1 MKIIEI
7 MEREVTAAMQRVG
20 ATTVHELVP
29 EMVSVLH
36 CFMFAISLNFFLRSN
51 KLVGSR

>member
-20 ATTVHELVP
+20 ATTVRELVP
-29 EMVSVLH
+29 EMVSVPH
-36 CFMFAISLNFFLRSN
+36 YFVFAISFNIAFRSN
-51 KLVGSR
+51 KLIGSR